1 MSKSVEGGIPMSS
14 GSAGPSAK
22 VKLGLDEKPGAGP
35 DATTDVNFAAVAP
48 IKHKDET
55 GKDTYVGIPGD
66 GIVPGY

>member
-14 GSAGPSAK
+14 GSAGPDAK
-22 VKLGLDEKPGAGP
+22 VKLGLDEKPGSGP

-48 IKHKDET
+48 IKHVDDSGE
-55 GKDTYVGIPGD
+55 DTYVGIPGD